1 MFLIVEV
8 ERGGGGH
15 ASAARHLRGQLRGA
29 APATASAAAQLQWQ
43 GQTWALRRVVGP
55 SNATTTAASGRGG
68 YYYGEGEGEGEG
80 EGGGEGGGDELLHAP
95 DPAFYYNC
103 AVVALLVLVAGAMAG
118 ATMNLTGLDPLRL
131 YLRVLA
137 PRAGAGLEK
146 EYAKR
151 AHAVTSDP
159 HLLLVTLLLCNAGA
173 NEALPIFLGRL
184 VDPLL
189 AVVISVTCVL
199 FFGEIIPSAICL
211 NPATQL
217 RVAACAAPFVQA
229 LIFVCRPIAWPIAK
243 LLDGALPHGPGI
255 DRLSMKELTH
265 LVLLQKRRERGH
277 CAPPPAGAAGGADQA
292 AAAAAAAAGTPRGGA
307 RRAADRVRARAG
319 GGVGD
324 EGGTGLLALP
334 PPPPSLASTERGTH
348 VQRRRRAQLQRQ
360 ASLRRNVDPA
370 AVHVVDEPLRF
381 DAWAA
386 LKAEGLAVQEDPQ
399 SLIDDDTELA
409 PAQAA
414 IIVRLLE
421 LRDVSVTSCMTRASV
436 PRAPGAPVVVV
447 GGVVGGGGAT
457 SSSQLCML
465 STDDVL
471 DLSTMGRILE
481 WGMSRLP
488 VHAGA
493 DRDNIVGYLLVKRL
507 IRLDPD
513 DATPVSALPL
523 RAPLAVAPSMT
534 MFQLLDLF
542 QSGKAHLAVVSAA
555 AAELSSRWRGL
566 AARAE
571 GTAAAGARTYA
582 HTDSGGAGSY
592 RVGAGGAADCN
603 VGEVLGLITLEDV
616 VESLIG
622 EPIDDEDDYDQLG
635 SPPAPAT
642 DAAAAAAATGDDALW
657 QPLLRTAGSG
667 RPAKK

>member
-1 MFLIVEV
+1 
-8 ERGGGGH
+8 
-15 ASAARHLRGQLRGA
+15 
-29 APATASAAAQLQWQ
+29 
-43 GQTWALRRVVGP
+43 
-55 SNATTTAASGRGG
+55 
-68 YYYGEGEGEGEG
+68 
-80 EGGGEGGGDELLHAP
+80 
-95 DPAFYYNC
+95 
-103 AVVALLVLVAGAMAG
+103 
-118 ATMNLTGLDPLRL
+118 
-131 YLRVLA
+131 
-137 PRAGAGLEK
+137 
-146 EYAKR
+146 
-151 AHAVTSDP
+151 
-159 HLLLVTLLLCNAGA
+159 
-173 NEALPIFLGRL
+173 
-184 VDPLL
+184 
-189 AVVISVTCVL
+189 
-199 FFGEIIPSAICL
+199 
-211 NPATQL
+211 
-217 RVAACAAPFVQA
+217 
-229 LIFVCRPIAWPIAK
+229 
-243 LLDGALPHGPGI
+243 
-255 DRLSMKELTH
+255 
-265 LVLLQKRRERGH
+265 
-277 CAPPPAGAAGGADQA
+277 
-292 AAAAAAAAGTPRGGA
+292 
-307 RRAADRVRARAG
+307 VRARAG

-436 PRAPGAPVVVV
+436 PRAPGAPVVV
-447 GGVVGGGGAT
+447 GGGGGAT

-523 RAPLAVAPSMT
+523 RAPLAVAPGMT

-555 AAELSSRWRGL
+555 AAALSARWRGL

-571 GTAAAGARTYA
+571 GAAATGARTYA

-635 SPPAPAT
+635 SPPALAT
-642 DAAAAAAATGDDALW
+642 DAAAATAAAAAAAATGDDALR

-667 RPAKK
+667 RPAKE